1 MATTLIGAAPGR
13 VTSYPEFEL
22 GQVANIE
29 TAEYVYTQAANTAI
43 SANSAF
49 LLDFNN
55 TGHLLTADNAL
66 LNSRIGVST
75 ENPSKGHYFWAQVR
89 GTAQV
94 LVAAGV
100 LKRTGLYPGDSGG
113 ILTST
118 SGDNYINGIAT
129 IEDNGLAVS
138 AVLCRLNNP
147 RVELTPG
154 TGGGTGG
161 ISTTQARA
169 LISDWAETS
178 NTDAIPADKLTN
190 APSGNGGGAIT
201 QATETALGG
210 ARGATALQAI
220 AASGTTILAWTNN
233 RIRQLIAVALPTMT
247 QTDIT
252 NSTTGRKA
260 VTGALIASNSGGNGG
275 GNGGGGTPTVTVTPE
290 RTLLGV
296 RTSIP
301 AATDTLIAFDPVL
314 VTPGSTLIFEGYP
327 SSTSDTLRA
336 YADIDS
342 DSYLKLTEDSD
353 GTPFGGAA
361 VALYYKEIDDTSA
374 SANVI
379 DELRI
384 WRANNGCYLGT
395 RTSDAFIEVYV
406 KQLVVAVS

>member
-1 MATTLIGAAPGR
+1 MATTLIGAAPGQ
-13 VTSYPEFEL
+13 VTNYPEFEL

-29 TAEYVYTQAANTAI
+29 AAEYIYIKAAQTII
-43 SANSAF
+43 SNHSAF
-49 LLDFNN
+49 LIDFNN

-66 LNSRIGVST
+66 LNSRIGIST
-75 ENPSKGHYFWAQVR
+75 EIPSKGQYLWVQVR
-89 GTAQV
+89 GDALV

-100 LKRTGLYPGDSGG
+100 TARTGLYPGDNPG
-113 ILTST
+113 ILTNT
-118 SGDNYINGIAT
+118 SADNYVTGMAT
-129 IEDNGLAVS
+129 IEDNGLAVA
-138 AVLCRLNNP
+138 AVRCRLNNP

-190 APSGNGGGAIT
+190 APSGNGGGTDDQTAAEVDVD
-201 QATETALGG
+201 ATAFTGNLSTSDTDVQTALN
-210 ARGATALQAI
+210 
-220 AASGTTILAWTNN
+220 TIDGFTL
-233 RIRQLIAVALPTMT
+233 
-247 QTDIT
+247 
-252 NSTTGRKA
+252 G
-260 VTGALIASNSGGNGG
+260 GGNG
-275 GNGGGGTPTVTVTPE
+275 GGGGTPTVTVTPA

-301 AATDTLIAFDPVL
+301 AATDSLIAFDPAL

-327 SSTSDTLRA
+327 SATSPTLRA
-336 YADIDS
+336 YAEMDS

-395 RTSDAFIEVYV
+395 RTSDAYIEAYV

>member
-1 MATTLIGAAPGR
+1 MATTLIGAAPGQ
-13 VTSYPEFEL
+13 VTNYPEFEL

-29 TAEYVYTQAANTAI
+29 AAEYIYIKAAQTVI
-43 SANSAF
+43 SNHSAF
-49 LLDFNN
+49 LIDFNN

-75 ENPSKGHYFWAQVR
+75 EIPSKGQYLWVQVR
-89 GTAQV
+89 GDALV
-94 LVAAGV
+94 LAAAGV
-100 LKRTGLYPGDSGG
+100 TARTGLYPGDNPG
-113 ILTST
+113 ILTNT
-118 SGDNYINGIAT
+118 SADNYVTGMAT
-129 IEDNGLAVS
+129 IENNGLAVA
-138 AVLCRLNNP
+138 AVRCRLNNP

-178 NTDAIPADKLTN
+178 NTNPIPADKLTN

-233 RIRQLIAVALPTMT
+233 RLRQLVAVALPTMT

-275 GNGGGGTPTVTVTPE
+275 GGTPTATVTPE
-290 RTLLGV
+290 RTLLGA

-301 AATDTLIAFDPVL
+301 AATDSLVAFDPVL
-314 VTPGSTLIFEGYP
+314 VTAGSTLIFEGYP

-336 YADIDS
+336 YAQMDA

-406 KQLVVAVS
+406 KQLAVTVS

>member
-1 MATTLIGAAPGR
+1 MTTTLIGAAPGQ
-13 VTSYPEFEL
+13 VTNYPEFEL

-29 TAEYVYTQAANTAI
+29 AAEYIYIKAANTVI
-43 SANSAF
+43 SNHSAF
-49 LLDFNN
+49 LIDFNN

-66 LNSRIGVST
+66 LNSRIGISS
-75 ENPSKGHYFWAQVR
+75 EIPSKGQYFWVQVR
-89 GTAQV
+89 GDAHV

-100 LKRTGLYPGDSGG
+100 TARTGLFPGDSGG
-113 ILTST
+113 ILTNT
-118 SGDNYINGIAT
+118 SVDNYVTGMAT
-129 IEDNGLAVS
+129 IDDNGLAVA
-138 AVLCRLNNP
+138 AVRCRLNNP

-178 NTDAIPADKLTN
+178 NTDPIPADKLTN
-190 APSGNGGGAIT
+190 APSGNGGGTDDQTAAEVSVDAAAFT
-201 QATETALGG
+201 GNLSATDTDVQTAL
-210 ARGATALQAI
+210 
-220 AASGTTILAWTNN
+220 
-233 RIRQLIAVALPTMT
+233 
-247 QTDIT
+247 
-252 NSTTGRKA
+252 NSIDGFT
-260 VTGALIASNSGGNGG
+260 LGG
-275 GNGGGGTPTVTVTPE
+275 GNGNGNGGTPTVTVTPE

-296 RTSIP
+296 RTNIP
-301 AATDTLIAFDPVL
+301 AATDSLIAFDPAL

-327 SSTSDTLRA
+327 SATSDTLRA
-336 YADIDS
+336 YADMDS

-384 WRANNGCYLGT
+384 WRADNGCYLGT
-395 RTSDAFIEVYV
+395 RTSDAYIEVYV
-406 KQLVVAVS
+406 KQLAVAVS